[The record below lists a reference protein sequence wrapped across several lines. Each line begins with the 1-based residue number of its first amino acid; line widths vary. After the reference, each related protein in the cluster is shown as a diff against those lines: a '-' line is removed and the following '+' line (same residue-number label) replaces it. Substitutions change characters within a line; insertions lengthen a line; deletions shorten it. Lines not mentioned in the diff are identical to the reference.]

1 MCLNFNPHCRY
12 LAWTPTIST
21 PSTPQ
26 RKKYIIGW
34 WSLIP
39 NFQTE
44 LSGNY
49 QGLILLCSFYNFVVL
64 LVVNNKCQKLLAH
77 MLLMTENI
85 FHLFQSGYCTSVPLI
100 AVEPCLVL
108 WNGMEYSGQWSK
120 VSLVVLCKQ
129 GSHFSNNI
137 SLNNSSSANNILIIF
152 LNTSNAVY
160 CCPINWM
167 GNCTMAGWM
176 FTCSRLDAICII
188 ELALSVGL
196 VGIFVMWK

>member
-1 MCLNFNPHCRY
+1 MTSLICYVSNNKFCTQCFYFKQEVFQLLLCLNFNPHCWY

-49 QGLILLCSFYNFVVL
+49 QGLTLLCSFYNFVVL

-77 MLLMTENI
+77 NTMLLMTENI

-137 SLNNSSSANNILIIF
+137 LVLTIPPLQITFSSF
-152 LNTSNAVY
+152 
-160 CCPINWM
+160 
-167 GNCTMAGWM
+167 
-176 FTCSRLDAICII
+176 F
-188 ELALSVGL
+188 
-196 VGIFVMWK
+196 